1 MAASR
6 ACCKRFCSASTW
18 SGLIFVI
25 STAGLAALYRRTGPI
40 AIPGEIAI
48 TCTGLI
54 GGELSL
60 NIPASLLIKLP
71 VHKVRQRFHFFL
83 SILPFSKQYNGLA
96 IYHPMRMNYY
106 DALCS
111 I

>member
-71 VHKVRQRFHFFL
+71 VHKVRQRFHCFF
-83 SILPFSKQYNGLA
+83 SIFPFSTQYNGLA
-96 IYHPMRMNYY
+96 TYRPKLEYAYY
-106 DALCS
+106 ALGV
-111 I
+111 